1 MGRVRVGVEVEAIIF
16 YMMSHKKII
25 LAAIFLLMAIW
36 SETSRAEVSVE
47 SLLPKDIRKG
57 WTLASGP
64 QTYTKKTLFE
74 HVNGQAELFFK
85 YGFQKSAFAVYQE
98 KKNPKNQIDLDI
110 YDVGNVLQAFGIFSR
125 FRNEDRPAGIG
136 LDSYLDDHSLLFYQ
150 GRYFVMLYA
159 VESNLSILKELGM
172 TVSSKILGP
181 SLPPKEIGYFPKG
194 GLKPGSIQYY
204 TEGLMGHQFLKRGFQ
219 GTYVDK
225 VEAQVKDE
233 DKAKAKVEVK
243 AEVEEKEFSL
253 FLAIFKDSQDVENAL
268 KIYRDDLSK
277 KGKVGSEVSTPFGP
291 NALKGEDPYRGK
303 VIVVP
308 KEFYLAGIVG
318 FENLKSAEKLLE
330 EFVKNIR

>member
-1 MGRVRVGVEVEAIIF
+1 MVFRNLIIF
-16 YMMSHKKII
+16 SVLI
-25 LAAIFLLMAIW
+25 LTLLG
-36 SETSRAEVSVE
+36 SNSFSKEVSVE
-47 SLLPKDIRKG
+47 SLLPKDIGKG

-110 YDVGNVLQAFGIFSR
+110 YDVGNALQAFGILSR

-136 LDSYLDDHSLLFYQ
+136 LDSYLDDYSLLFYQ
-150 GRYFVMLYA
+150 GKYFVMLYA
-159 VESNLSILKELGM
+159 VEPNPTVLKELGM
-172 TVSSKILGP
+172 AVSSKILDP
-181 SLPPKEIGYFPKG
+181 SLPPREIGYFPKEG
-194 GLKPGSIQYY
+194 FKPGSIQYY

-219 GTYVDK
+219 GTYVEKD
-225 VEAQVKDE
+225 QVKV
-233 DKAKAKVEVK
+233 KAK
-243 AEVEEKEFSL
+243 AEVEEKEKQKVEDKEFYL
-253 FLAIFKDSQDVENAL
+253 FLAIFNNSQDAENAL
-268 KIYRDDLSK
+268 KIYRDDLAK
-277 KGKVGSEVSTPFGP
+277 KGKVDSEVSPSFGA

-308 KEFYLAGIVG
+308 NGFYLAGIVG
-318 FENLKSAEKLLE
+318 FENLKGAENLLQ

>member
-1 MGRVRVGVEVEAIIF
+1 MVFKSFIIF
-16 YMMSHKKII
+16 SALI
-25 LAAIFLLMAIW
+25 LTLLG
-36 SETSRAEVSVE
+36 SNSFSKEVSVE
-47 SLLPKDIRKG
+47 YLLPKDIGKG

-98 KKNPKNQIDLDI
+98 KKNQKNQIDLDI
-110 YDVGNVLQAFGIFSR
+110 YNVGNVLQAFGMFSR

-150 GRYFVMLYA
+150 GKYFVMLYA
-159 VESNLSILKELGM
+159 VEPNPTVLKELGKA
-172 TVSSKILGP
+172 VSSKILDP
-181 SLPPKEIGYFPKG
+181 SLPPKEIGYFPKE

-219 GTYVDK
+219 GTYVEKD
-225 VEAQVKDE
+225 QV
-233 DKAKAKVEVK
+233 KVEVK
-243 AEVEEKEFSL
+243 AEDKEFYL
-253 FLAIFKDSQDVENAL
+253 FVAIFKDSQDAENAL

-277 KGKVGSEVSTPFGP
+277 KGKVDSEVSTPFGS
-291 NALKGEDPYRGK
+291 NTLRGEDPYRGK

-308 KEFYLAGIVG
+308 KGFYLAGIVG
-318 FENLKSAEKLLE
+318 FQNLKSAENLLQ
-330 EFVKNIR
+330 EFVKNIQ

>member
-1 MGRVRVGVEVEAIIF
+1 MAFRNLIIF
-16 YMMSHKKII
+16 SALI
-25 LAAIFLLMAIW
+25 LTLFGGN
-36 SETSRAEVSVE
+36 SFSKEVSVE
-47 SLLPKDIRKG
+47 YLLPKDIGKG

-98 KKNPKNQIDLDI
+98 KKNQKNQIDLDI

-136 LDSYLDDHSLLFYQ
+136 LDSYLDDYSLLFYQ
-150 GRYFVMLYA
+150 GKYFVMLYA
-159 VESNLSILKELGM
+159 VESNPPILKELGM
-172 TVSSKILGP
+172 AVSSKILDR
-181 SLPPKEIGYFPKG
+181 SLPPKEIDYFPKE
-194 GLKPGSIQYY
+194 GLKPGSIQYLS
-204 TEGLMGHQFLKRGFQ
+204 EGLLGYQFLRRGFQ
-219 GTYVDK
+219 GTYVEKDK
-225 VEAQVKDE
+225 VKDE

-253 FLAIFKDSQDVENAL
+253 FLAIFKDSQDAENAL

-277 KGKVGSEVSTPFGP
+277 KGKVHPEVSAPFGS

-303 VIVVP
+303 VIVVS
-308 KEFYLAGIVG
+308 KGFYLAGIIG
-318 FENLKSAEKLLE
+318 FENVKSAENLLE
-330 EFVKNIR
+330 VFVKNIQ